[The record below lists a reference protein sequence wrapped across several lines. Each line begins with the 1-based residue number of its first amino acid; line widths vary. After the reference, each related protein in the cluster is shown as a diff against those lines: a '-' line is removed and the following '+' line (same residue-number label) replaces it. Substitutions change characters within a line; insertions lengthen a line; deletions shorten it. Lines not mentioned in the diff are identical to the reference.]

1 MNSPNGTRNR
11 LLALMSPAD
20 RDRLA
25 PSIEVVEL
33 DARQI
38 LEASGEVISHT
49 YFVESGLVSVVGTAP
64 PGHRIEIGMVGYE
77 GMSGVGIVLGDD
89 RSPNEAMVQSAG
101 SAMRISARSLR
112 QAIAASPTLASI
124 LLRYAHVFMIQSGQ
138 TALANGRGRLDERL
152 ARWLLMW
159 DDRIRPEP
167 LTVTHEFLALL
178 LGVRRPGVTDTMND
192 LEGRGLIR
200 SSRGQVRILN
210 REGLKR
216 AANGFYGIPEAEYE
230 RMLHGGAVG
239 WKPLRLLGGQDL
251 ER

>member
-11 LLALMSPAD
+11 LLAAIAPAD

-25 PSIEVVEL
+25 SRLETIEL
-33 DARQI
+33 DVRQI
-38 LEASGEVISHT
+38 LETPGEVISHV

-64 PGHRIEIGMVGYE
+64 EGHRIEIGMVGCE

-89 RSPNEAMVQSAG
+89 RSPQSAG
-101 SAMRISARSLR
+101 SAQRVSASALR
-112 QAIAASPTLASI
+112 EAMSASTALANI
-124 LLRYAHVFMIQSGQ
+124 LLSYAHVFMIQSGQ

-159 DDRIRPEP
+159 DDRIRPQP

-178 LGVRRPGVTDTMND
+178 LGVRRPGVTDTLND

-200 SSRGQVRILN
+200 SRRGQLLVLN
-210 REGLKR
+210 REGLKLV
-216 AANGFYGIPEAEYE
+216 ANGFYGSRKRNTNARLAQTTVLLSSTAIHSLPIE
-230 RMLHGGAVG
+230 GTF
-239 WKPLRLLGGQDL
+239 LR
-251 ER
+251 